1 MTVVS
6 NSSPLIALAGIQRLD
21 LLPAIFESVL
31 IPPAVAREIAPSIPV
46 LPTWLRIQAPSVL
59 PPAPLLRR
67 RLGDGER
74 EALALAIELK
84 ADWIILDDLPA
95 RRSAEA
101 TGLNVI
107 GTLGTLV
114 TAKRAG
120 LLQSIRPELDA
131 LVRTAFFLTEAD
143 LQAIEGS
150 MSRPDAL
157 LRQAPTLRRV
167 DAKQAIEL
175 NAESFYWGA
184 RELVRR
190 LTADAARMAAADAY
204 LRPMLRG

>member
-1 MTVVS
+1 MAVVS
-6 NSSPLIALAGIQRLD
+6 NSSPLIALARIQRLD

-59 PPAPLLRR
+59 PPASLLRR
-67 RLGDGER
+67 RLGDGEL

-95 RRSAEA
+95 RRAA
-101 TGLNVI
+101 QANGLNVI

-120 LLQSIRPELDA
+120 LLKSIRPELDGLRA
-131 LVRTAFFLTEAD
+131 TSFFLSRQLYDD
-143 LQAIEGS
+143 L
-150 MSRPDAL
+150 L
-157 LRQAPTLRRV
+157 H
-167 DAKQAIEL
+167 
-175 NAESFYWGA
+175 
-184 RELVRR
+184 
-190 LTADAARMAAADAY
+190 AAGEIDS
-204 LRPMLRG
+204 

>member
-1 MTVVS
+1 MAVVS
-6 NSSPLIALAGIQRLD
+6 NSSPLIALARIQRLD
-21 LLPAIFESVL
+21 LLPAIFASVL

-46 LPTWLRIQAPSVL
+46 PPTWLRIQAPNVA
-59 PPAPLLRR
+59 PPASLLRR

-131 LVRTAFFLTEAD
+131 LLRTSFFLSLQLYEKL
-143 LQAIEGS
+143 LQAVGEIE
-150 MSRPDAL
+150 P
-157 LRQAPTLRRV
+157 
-167 DAKQAIEL
+167 
-175 NAESFYWGA
+175 
-184 RELVRR
+184 
-190 LTADAARMAAADAY
+190 
-204 LRPMLRG
+204 